1 METGIIFY
9 WGPSSSSVKSKGVK
23 GRRKVGR
30 QVLSLDPASVLWS
43 SGARPVGRVG
53 HDVVK
58 ASLGA
63 PPQASFWHPV
73 SLSLIKHPGKSHAAR
88 TDGGKRRKRQAAVLK
103 GGLLTLLLSC
113 GRRER
118 GENRRRGGV
127 GEEDRE
133 GESED
138 SGADFWFSFEA
149 QGE

>member
-1 METGIIFY
+1 M
-9 WGPSSSSVKSKGVK
+9 
-23 GRRKVGR
+23 
-30 QVLSLDPASVLWS
+30 
-43 SGARPVGRVG
+43 G

-138 SGADFWFSFEA
+138 SGADF
-149 QGE
+149 